1 MFFED
6 NYIENIPTKY
16 THMRDIKRRF
26 LGQKSSKK
34 AINKESRLATSTKTD
49 NRTRRFLGSKMFKK
63 SHRQGE

>member
-26 LGQKSSKK
+26 LGQKCSKK
-34 AINKESRLATSTKTD
+34 AINKESRLATNTRTTSTTY
-49 NRTRRFLGSKMFKK
+49 N
-63 SHRQGE
+63 